1 MTPFLLSLLSAPAL
15 SSLLSRPAL
24 PSVAARTEYEGF
36 IGWVLSLM
44 ETFGE
49 VGVGLAVFFETFI
62 PPIPSEAVLPGAGF
76 LAYEGRMS
84 FWLAWVMA
92 TLGALIGAWG
102 WYAIGAAIGRNR
114 TRRLVGRIP
123 LMEYDDFDKAE
134 AFFQRWGGAAV
145 FFGRCVPLVRS
156 FISIPAGIE
165 RMGFIRFTLYTLAGS
180 GLWNGLWIG
189 LGYAFGPA
197 IRPVLE
203 QWSGVLSDAVIVV
216 ILGLFLWFV
225 IARIVRLRRARRV
238 GGAAQDAEAPDQ
250 GA

>member
-1 MTPFLLSLLSAPAL
+1 MTLPIIAL
-15 SSLLSRPAL
+15 SPRAL
-24 PSVAARTEYEGF
+24 AEAAPSGSGAVEYEGF

-44 ETFGE
+44 ESFGE
-49 VGVGLAVFFETFI
+49 LGVGLAVFFETFI

-92 TLGALIGAWG
+92 TLGALIGAWC

-114 TRRLVGRIP
+114 TRRLVGRMP
-123 LMEYDDFDKAE
+123 LMEYEDFDKAE

-165 RMGFIRFTLYTLAGS
+165 RMGLTRFSLYTLAGS
-180 GLWNGLWIG
+180 GLWNGVWIG

-203 QWSGVLSDAVIVV
+203 RWSGVLSDAVIVIV
-216 ILGLFLWFV
+216 LVLLLWFV
-225 IARIVRLRRARRV
+225 IARVVRLRRNRRAERR
-238 GGAAQDAEAPDQ
+238 GAE
-250 GA
+250 